1 VLIYQYAGRPQEEFQ
16 ILAAAGVL
24 LMLVVLTLI
33 NSFAIWL
40 RARYERTW

>member
-1 VLIYQYAGRPQEEFQ
+1 LMLAVLI
-16 ILAAAGVL
+16 
-24 LMLVVLTLI
+24 LI